1 MQPVELGQICGRV
14 RCAVLVVV
22 VVVMVVMV
30 VEVEVEGVDAGT

>member
-22 VVVMVVMV
+22 VVVMVV
-30 VEVEVEGVDAGT
+30 EVEVEGVDAGT

>member
-22 VVVMVVMV
+22 VIVMV